1 MAASGQAEV
10 TGGTLMKL
18 ITSLAWLEDD
28 SPARDSLA
36 QGHPG
41 TESFLSEEG
50 GTDIQYTACI
60 SMTLFHRGEA
70 ALAKPGM
77 HILKR
82 EE

>member
-41 TESFLSEEG
+41 TERFLSEQE
-50 GTDIQYTACI
+50 AWI
-60 SMTLFHRGEA
+60 SSTL
-70 ALAKPGM
+70 LAFQ
-77 HILKR
+77 
-82 EE
+82 